1 MSNWK
6 EKISLRN
13 CSSANIAALCWAGT
27 ILAGNIAVLACNKV
41 NFKTFPGNC
50 AASAVLF
57 LIQLATAIILGEC
70 YNKTRSAIH
79 RKILIALGVLHG
91 ILMLGDML
99 LLLSLNDISLWS
111 CFILSIV
118 LFFGHGNLFDAI
130 AEEVARYCCCL
141 IQFDCVDTTRLL
153 FCSSAVRDKNEIK
166 NENYYLMRYCI
177 VLNNCGTGL
186 VMVNRLL

>member
-13 CSSANIAALCWAGT
+13 CSSTDIVTLCWCGT
-27 ILAGNIAVLACNKV
+27 IVIGNIIVLACNEV
-41 NFKTFPGNC
+41 NFRTLPENC

-57 LIQLATAIILGEC
+57 LIQLVTAIILGEC

-79 RKILIALGVLHG
+79 RRILIVLGVLHG
-91 ILMLGDML
+91 ILMLGDMS

-118 LFFGHGNLFDAI
+118 LF
-130 AEEVARYCCCL
+130 
-141 IQFDCVDTTRLL
+141 LL
-153 FCSSAVRDKNEIK
+153 TGI
-166 NENYYLMRYCI
+166 YLMLLRKRWQGI
-177 VLNNCGTGL
+177 VVALFSL
-186 VMVNRLL
+186 IAWIQPVFFFVVQQ